1 MILLDNFQYIA
12 EDGVLTNSQATERIL
27 IFDEKVDIHR
37 RNVTLQLDTDTRIP
51 LLSEDGKYFALIDLR
66 DLPVVLTDDDEGV
79 VPLFVDS
86 DGTLKLKVKRELY
99 VNYVKLNYGEK
110 AVNLTKFLNYLK
122 RTRHV
127 ISFLLHDTRATFH
140 VENLDASINEDYSAV
155 LETTEEKV
163 KNYVS
168 QIQEM
173 NGVVTSGGHK
183 LDDGWH
189 LIDENGDIITEK
201 KLIISNDN
209 DPNDAD
215 KVAFT
220 LQSLQDDSLH
230 RIDQLELEVDSV
242 NMLLKN
248 NAGWELISTQ
258 RLPLDVFIKRNKMI
272 PWDWTGKHK
281 GEFFMVNE
289 EYELKHFSSVDAYNS
304 RSVILKTHDHVPYGF
319 EIPVD
324 HYQGAFLSNNEHQKG
339 YDIRKIEISNDKV
352 KITTV
357 NGLHFQGNGV
367 KDPTVG
373 NDVIFDYCGID
384 AVMENYLFKIVDYEG
399 LEYLNT
405 FLSPE
410 EITKFGLTVDCA
422 SEEVCPP
429 LPTYKGD
436 EINKIDK
443 DGDYLTL
450 TGRSSKQYKLPLAK
464 PGQNNPGTTPP
475 ATPPLNPGS
484 CTPLPTYNG
493 KTVVTITRTAADEL
507 ILKHE
512 DGSESIVK
520 RQSVCPSL
528 PSYKGREVSTIIEA
542 GNSKLEFRHPDGT
555 VSVFECPRQ
564 LPPTIQ
570 KEGAKDLIYAALLGV
585 LATNGTFEN
594 RVLKLANTQDTEAEE
609 VVDGIIDGRDVS
621 KETTTYVDNETVF

>member
-12 EDGVLTNSQATERIL
+12 EDGVLTNAQATERIL

-37 RNVTLQLDTDTRIP
+37 RNVTLQLDVDTRVP

-66 DLPVVLTDDDEGV
+66 DLPVVLTDDDEGI
-79 VPLFVDS
+79 VPLFIDS

-99 VNYVKLNYGEK
+99 VNYVQLNYGEK
-110 AVNLTKFLNYLK
+110 ATNLTKFLDYLK

-140 VENLDASINEDYSAV
+140 VENLDAPINEDYSAV

-163 KNYVS
+163 KTYVS
-168 QIQEM
+168 QIQET

-201 KLIISNDN
+201 KLIISNNN

-215 KVAFT
+215 KVAFSI
-220 LQSLQDDSLH
+220 QSLQDNSLH

-248 NAGWELISTQ
+248 STGWELISTQ
-258 RLPLDVFIKRNKMI
+258 RIPLDVFIKRNKMI

-289 EYELKHFSSVDAYNS
+289 EYELIHFTSSEAYNS
-304 RSVILKTHDHVPYGF
+304 RSVIFKTHDHIPYGF

-324 HYQGAFLSNNEHQKG
+324 HYQGAFLSNNEYQKG
-339 YDIRKIEISNDKV
+339 YDIRKIEIRDNKV
-352 KITTV
+352 RITTV
-357 NGLHFQGNGV
+357 NGLHLQGTGIKN
-367 KDPTVG
+367 PEIG

-384 AVMENYLFKIVDYEG
+384 EVMEDYLFKIVNHGG

-410 EITKFGLTVDCA
+410 EITKFGITVNCTL
-422 SEEVCPP
+422 EETCPS
-429 LPTYKGD
+429 LPTYEGD
-436 EINKIDK
+436 EINRIDK
-443 DGDYLTL
+443 DDDYLTL
-450 TGRSSKQYKLPLAK
+450 TGRSSNQYKIPLAK
-464 PGQNNPGTTPP
+464 SSQGNPSAPPP
-475 ATPPLNPGS
+475 ATPPSNPDL
-484 CTPLPTYNG
+484 CMPLPTYNG
-493 KTVVTITRTAADEL
+493 KLVVAISRTAAGEI

-512 DGSESIVK
+512 DGSESIIK
-520 RQSVCPSL
+520 HNSMCPPL
-528 PSYKGREVSTIIEA
+528 PNFKGKEVSTIIES
-542 GNSKLEFRHPDGT
+542 NSSKLEFRHPDGT
-555 VSVFECPRQ
+555 VSIFECPKQ
-564 LPPTIQ
+564 LPPAIR

-594 RVLKLANTQDTEAEE
+594 RMLKLANVQDTEAEE
-609 VVDGIIDGRDVS
+609 VVDGIIDGKDVS

>member
-12 EDGVLTNSQATERIL
+12 EDGVLTNSQATERIV

-37 RNVTLQLDTDTRIP
+37 RNVTLQLDIDTRVP
-51 LLSEDGKYFALIDLR
+51 LLSEDGKYFALINLR
-66 DLPVVLTDDDEGV
+66 DLPVVLTDEDEGI
-79 VPLFVDS
+79 VPLFLDN
-86 DGTLKLKVKRELY
+86 DGMLKLKVKRELY

-110 AVNLTKFLNYLK
+110 AVNLSKFLDYLK

-140 VENLDASINEDYSAV
+140 VENLDAPINEDFSAV

-163 KNYVS
+163 KSYVS

-220 LQSLQDDSLH
+220 IQSLQDDSLH

-248 NAGWELISTQ
+248 NTGWELISTQ
-258 RLPLDVFIKRNKMI
+258 RIPLDAFIKRNKMI

-319 EIPVD
+319 EMPVD
-324 HYQGAFLSNNEHQKG
+324 HYQGAFLSNNEYQKG

-357 NGLHFQGNGV
+357 NGLHFQGSGV
-367 KDPTVG
+367 KDPAVG

-384 AVMENYLFKIVDYEG
+384 AVMEDYLFKIVDDGG

-410 EITKFGLTVDCA
+410 EIARFGLTVNCA
-422 SEEVCPP
+422 PEEVCPP
-429 LPTYKGD
+429 LPTYEGD

-443 DGDYLTL
+443 DSDYLTL
-450 TGRSSKQYKLPLAK
+450 TGRSSNQYKLPLVK
-464 PGQNNPGTTPP
+464 PGQNNPG
-475 ATPPLNPGS
+475 ATPPVTPPLKPGS

-493 KTVVTITRTAADEL
+493 KTVVNIIRTAVDEL

-512 DGSESIVK
+512 DGSESIIK
-520 RQSVCPSL
+520 RHSACPPL

-542 GNSKLEFRHPDGT
+542 SGSKLEFRHPDGT
-555 VSVFECPRQ
+555 VSVFECPKQ
-564 LPPTIQ
+564 LPPTAQ

>member
-37 RNVTLQLDTDTRIP
+37 RNVTLQLDIDTRVP

-66 DLPVVLTDDDEGV
+66 DLPVVLTDDDEGI
-79 VPLFVDS
+79 VPLFIDN
-86 DGTLKLKVKRELY
+86 DGTLKLKIKRELY
-99 VNYVKLNYGEK
+99 VNYVKLKYGEK
-110 AVNLTKFLNYLK
+110 AVNLTKFLDYLK

-140 VENLDASINEDYSAV
+140 VENLDAPINEDYSAV

-183 LDDGWH
+183 LDNGWH

-201 KLIISNDN
+201 KFIISNDN

-220 LQSLQDDSLH
+220 IQSLQDDSLH

-248 NAGWELISTQ
+248 NTGWELISTQ
-258 RLPLDVFIKRNKMI
+258 RIPLDAFIKRNKMI

-304 RSVILKTHDHVPYGF
+304 RSVILRTHDHVPYGF
-319 EIPVD
+319 EMPVD
-324 HYQGAFLSNNEHQKG
+324 HYQGAFLSDNEYQKG
-339 YDIRKIEISNDKV
+339 YDIRKIEISGDKV

-367 KDPTVG
+367 KDPVVG

-384 AVMENYLFKIVDYEG
+384 AVMEDYLFKIVDYGG

-410 EITKFGLTVDCA
+410 EIVRYGLTISCA
-422 SEEVCPP
+422 PEEVCPP
-429 LPTYKGD
+429 LPTYEGD

-443 DGDYLTL
+443 DDDYLTL
-450 TGRSSKQYKLPLAK
+450 TGRNSNQYKLPLAK
-464 PGQNNPGTTPP
+464 SGQNNPGTPPP

-493 KTVVTITRTAADEL
+493 KTVVNIIKTAADEL

-520 RQSVCPSL
+520 RHSVCPPL

-542 GNSKLEFRHPDGT
+542 GGSKLEFRHPDGT
-555 VSVFECPRQ
+555 VSVFECPKQ
-564 LPPTIQ
+564 LPHVTQ

-609 VVDGIIDGRDVS
+609 VADGIIDGRDVS